1 MIPLTAT
8 GLAARAAAAKHQLR
22 IMVVEDDA
30 LVGMLLAEMLGE
42 MGHDVCAIEKTE
54 EGAVASAALR
64 HPDLMI
70 VDAWLGEGSGITAI
84 DTIQRDGIMPHVF
97 VSGDIARVRMLRPK
111 SIMVQKPYREAE
123 IADAIQQA
131 IGSHV

>member
-1 MIPLTAT
+1 MISSTAN
-8 GLAARAAAAKHQLR
+8 GSAARAGAAKHQLR

-30 LVGMLLAEMLGE
+30 LVGILLAELLGE
-42 MGHDVCAIEKTE
+42 LGHDVCAIEDTE
-54 EGAVASAALR
+54 EGAVCSAALR

-70 VDAWLGEGSGITAI
+70 VDAWLGEGSGISAV

-97 VSGDIARVRMLRPK
+97 VSGDIAWVRMSRPN